1 MKYYSASFFLL
12 ILISCIAFF
21 QCGNKIDSLET
32 ASPDGN
38 IKVNFFLSEDGTA
51 GYSIDYSERRVIDTS
66 YFGFDFQ
73 NAESFKENLEIINSY
88 TSSFDETWETVWGEQ
103 RFIRNNYNEL
113 KVELQEKDKLF
124 RRCFVVFRV
133 FNDGVGF
140 RFEFPEQENLNDVVI
155 LDENTQFKL
164 TGDHTCWWIP
174 GDWDIYEHLFN
185 TTKFSEIDALSKRG
199 HKALAQTYIPENA
212 VNLPVTMK
220 IRQDSISPGQAN
232 DVIYISILEANL
244 TNYADMTLKV
254 DKENLLFQSELVG
267 NDSGIKVKNKT
278 PFVTPWR
285 LILIGDEA
293 GDLVSS
299 RTILNLN
306 EPNVIED
313 VSWIKP
319 TKYIGIWWEMHLG
332 KSTWDMKSG
341 KHGATTENAKRYIDF
356 ASKNEIGAVLIEGW
370 NTGWDHYLGKEKRD
384 FIFDFV
390 TPYPDYNLKEVV
402 RYAREIRQNSVQP
415 GQENVQIIMHHETYA
430 HILPYEER
438 LDTAFALCKSI
449 GIHAVKTGYVGQ
461 IVPDGEYH
469 HGQWMVNHYRKVME
483 KAAEYQIMVDVHEPI
498 KPTGLRRTYPNMMS
512 AEGLRGQ
519 EFNAWSPDGGNPPEH
534 LTIVPFTRML
544 AGPID
549 YTPGIFDIKFDKYK
563 KENQVNTTLAHQLAL
578 YVVIYSPFQMAAD
591 LPENYDA
598 HPAFQFIR
606 DVGVDW
612 DTSIVLNGEIGEFI
626 TIARKERNTDKWFL
640 GSITDENE
648 RLINISLNFLEAGKK
663 YTANIYSDSDDSH
676 WDKNPTAYKIESKLV
691 SSVDKLN
698 FKLAPGGGTAI
709 SFMLI
714 E

>member
-1 MKYYSASFFLL
+1 MKTNFLSL
-12 ILISCIAFF
+12 KIILVLMAALLFHH
-21 QCGNKIDSLET
+21 CGKGITVAELS
-32 ASPDGN
+32 SPDGKIN
-38 IKVNFFLSEDGTA
+38 VNFFLSNDGRA
-51 GYSIDYSERRVIDTS
+51 GYLINYSDKKVTDTS
-66 YFGFDFQ
+66 YFGFDFK
-73 NAESFKENLEIINSY
+73 NEAPFKENLEIINSY
-88 TSSFDETWETVWGEQ
+88 TSSFDEIWETVWGEQ

-113 KVELQEKDKLF
+113 KVELKEKGEKG
-124 RRCFVVFRV
+124 RRCFVVLRV

-140 RFEFPEQENLNDVVI
+140 RFEFPHQDNLKDVVI
-155 LDENTQFKL
+155 LDENTEFKL
-164 TGDHTCWWIP
+164 TGNHTCWWTP

-185 TTKFSEIDALSKRG
+185 TTRFTEIDAISKRG
-199 HKALAQTYIPENA
+199 NEALAQTYIPENA

-220 IRQDSISPGQAN
+220 SDNG
-232 DVIYISILEANL
+232 IYISILEANL

-254 DKENLLFQSELVG
+254 DKENLLFQCELVG
-267 NDSGIKVKNKT
+267 NDSGIKIKTKT

-306 EPNVIED
+306 EPNVIPD

-319 TKYIGIWWEMHLG
+319 TKYMGIWWEMHLG
-332 KSTWDMKSG
+332 KSTWAMKGG
-341 KHGATTENAKRYIDF
+341 KHGATTERAKRYIDF
-356 ASKNEIGAVLIEGW
+356 ASKNGIGALLIEGW
-370 NTGWDHYLGKEKRD
+370 NTGWENWFGTHDREG
-384 FIFDFV
+384 IFDFV
-390 TPYPDYNLKEVV
+390 TPYPDYDLNEVV
-402 RYAREIRQNSVQP
+402 RYANEK
-415 GQENVQIIMHHETYA
+415 NVQIIMHHETSA
-430 HILPYEER
+430 AIMTYEKQM
-438 LDTAFALCKSI
+438 DTAFALCKSLD
-449 GIHAVKTGYVGQ
+449 IHAVKTGYVGQ
-461 IVPDGEYH
+461 ILPDGEYH

-483 KAAEYQIMVDVHEPI
+483 KAAQFYIMINVHEPI
-498 KPTGLRRTYPNMMS
+498 KPTGLRRTFPNLMS

-563 KENQVNTTLAHQLAL
+563 KENQVSTTLAHQLAL

-591 LPENYDA
+591 LPENYTG

-612 DTSIVLNGEIGEFI
+612 DTSIVLNGEIGNFI

-648 RLINISLNFLEAGKK
+648 RVIEVSMNFLDEGKE
-663 YTANIYSDSDDSH
+663 YTAVIYSDGDDAH
-676 WDKNPTAYKIESKLV
+676 WDKNPISYRIENKKVSSADFLELKLV
-691 SSVDKLN
+691 
-698 FKLAPGGGTAI
+698 AGGGTAI
-709 SFMLI
+709 SFIPLAK
-714 E
+714 

>member
-1 MKYYSASFFLL
+1 MKYLASYYLFL
-12 ILISCIAFF
+12 ILLSSFIFL
-21 QCGNKIDSLET
+21 QCGNKIDAVEAT
-32 ASPDGN
+32 SPDGK
-38 IKVNFFLSEDGTA
+38 IKVNFFISDEGTA
-51 GYSIDYSERRVIDTS
+51 GYLIYFLNKKVTDTS

-73 NAESFKENLEIINSY
+73 DGHPFKENLEIINSY

-113 KVELQEKDKLF
+113 KIELKEKGEKA
-124 RRCFVVFRV
+124 RRCFIVFRV

-140 RFEFPEQENLNDVVI
+140 RFEFPYQENLKNVVI

-164 TGDHTCWWIP
+164 TGNHTCWWIP

-185 TTKFSEIDALSKRG
+185 TTKFTGIDALSKRG
-199 HKALAQTYIPENA
+199 HESLAQTYIPENA
-212 VNLPVTMK
+212 VSTPVTLK
-220 IRQDSISPGQAN
+220 SDNG
-232 DVIYISILEANL
+232 VYISILEANL
-244 TNYADMTLKV
+244 TNYSELTLKV

-267 NDSGIKVKNKT
+267 NDSGIKVKTKT

-306 EPNVIED
+306 ETNVIED
-313 VSWIKP
+313 ISWIKP
-319 TKYIGIWWEMHLG
+319 TKYMGIWWEMHVG
-332 KSTWDMKSG
+332 KSTWDIKSG
-341 KHGATTENAKRYIDF
+341 RHGATTKNAKRYIDF
-356 ASKNEIGAVLIEGW
+356 ALKNGIGALLIEGW
-370 NTGWDHYLGKEKRD
+370 NTGWENWFGTHDREG
-384 FIFDFV
+384 IFDFV
-390 TPYPDYNLKEVV
+390 TPYPDYDLNEVV
-402 RYAREIRQNSVQP
+402 RYAKEKGVN
-415 GQENVQIIMHHETYA
+415 IIMHHETSA
-430 HILPYEER
+430 AIMTYEKQM
-438 LDTAFALCKSI
+438 DTAFALCRSL

-461 IVPDGEYH
+461 ILPDGEYH
-469 HGQWMVNHYRKVME
+469 FGQWMINHFTKVME
-483 KAAEYQIMVDVHEPI
+483 KAAEYQIMINVHEGI
-498 KPTGLRRTYPNMMS
+498 KQTGLRRTYPNMMS

-563 KENQVNTTLAHQLAL
+563 DKNQVNTTLAHQLAL
-578 YVVIYSPFQMAAD
+578 YIVIYSPFQMAAD
-591 LPENYDA
+591 LPENYEG

-612 DTSIVLNGEIGEFI
+612 DTSIVLDGEIGEFI
-626 TIARKERNTDKWFL
+626 TIARKERNTEKWFL

-648 RLINISLNFLEAGKK
+648 RIVEVSLNFLEDGKE
-663 YTANIYSDSDDSH
+663 YTANIYSDSEDSH

-691 SSVDKLN
+691 NNSDKLIL
-698 FKLAPGGGTAI
+698 KLAPGGGTAI
-709 SFMLI
+709 SFIPVMT
-714 E
+714 

>member
-1 MKYYSASFFLL
+1 MKNFSDILL
-12 ILISCIAFF
+12 TSVFAIYFVLTGCER
-21 QCGNKIDSLET
+21 NVDSVET
-32 ASPDGN
+32 SSPDAK
-38 IKVNFFLSEDGTA
+38 IKIIFFLSDVGRA
-51 GYSIDYSERRVIDTS
+51 GYLINYSERRVIDS
-66 YFGFDFQ
+66 SFIGFDFQ
-73 NAESFKENLEIINSY
+73 GDDSFKENFEIINSY
-88 TSSFDETWETVWGEQ
+88 SSSSDETWKTVWGEQ
-103 RFIRNNYNEL
+103 RFIRDNYNEL
-113 KVELQEKDKLF
+113 KVELKEKSEEGRTFYVAF
-124 RRCFVVFRV
+124 RI
-133 FNDGVGF
+133 FNDGVAF
-140 RFEFPEQENLNDVVI
+140 RFEFPEQNYLKALTI

-185 TTKFSEIDALSKRG
+185 TTRFTEINAISKRS

-212 VNLPVTMK
+212 VSTPVTMK
-220 IRQDSISPGQAN
+220 TDDG
-232 DVIYISILEANL
+232 IYLSILEANL
-244 TNYADMTLKV
+244 LNYSEMTLKV
-254 DKENLLFQSELVG
+254 DKDNLLFQSELVG
-267 NDSGIKVKNKT
+267 NDSGIKVKTET

-285 LILIGDEA
+285 LVLIGDKA

-306 EPNVIED
+306 EPNIIDD

-319 TKYIGIWWEMHLG
+319 TKYIGIWWEMHIG

-341 KHGATTENAKRYIDF
+341 RHGATTENAKRYIDF
-356 ASKNEIGAVLIEGW
+356 ASKNGIGAVLIEGW
-370 NTGWDHYLGKEKRD
+370 NTGWENWFGDHDREG
-384 FIFDFV
+384 IFDFV
-390 TPYPDYNLKEVV
+390 TPYPDYDLNEVV
-402 RYAREIRQNSVQP
+402 RYAKER
-415 GQENVQIIMHHETYA
+415 NVQIIMHHETSA
-430 HILPYEER
+430 AIMTYEKQM
-438 LDTAFALCKSI
+438 DTAFALCRSL

-461 IVPDGEYH
+461 ILPDGEYH
-469 HGQWMVNHYRKVME
+469 FGQWMINHFTKVMK
-483 KAAEYQIMVDVHEPI
+483 KAAEYQIMINIHEGI
-498 KPTGLRRTYPNMMS
+498 KQTGLRRTYPNMMS

-591 LPENYDA
+591 LPENYDG

-626 TIARKERNTDKWFL
+626 TIARKERNTNKWFL
-640 GSITDENE
+640 GSITDENARVVE
-648 RLINISLNFLEAGKK
+648 VPLDFLDKEKE
-663 YTANIYSDSDDSH
+663 YTATLYEDAEDSH
-676 WDKNPTAYKIESKLV
+676 WDKNPTAYKIENKTVNGSNTLKL
-691 SSVDKLN
+691 
-698 FKLAPGGGTAI
+698 KLAPGGGTAI
-709 SFMLI
+709 SFIPI